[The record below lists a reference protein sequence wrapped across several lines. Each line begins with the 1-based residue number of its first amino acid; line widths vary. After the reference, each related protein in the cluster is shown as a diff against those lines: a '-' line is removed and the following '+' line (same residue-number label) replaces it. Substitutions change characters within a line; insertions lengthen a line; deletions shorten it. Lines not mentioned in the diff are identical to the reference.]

1 MGRVTRLI
9 FSLLLL
15 PLMFLSF
22 SVHDAAAAGKTQGKI
37 VLDNKEL
44 ALPKGIVIENVNG
57 SVMIP
62 IRIVVENL
70 GFEVLWE
77 QTSRKVTIKQDF
89 KSVELIVGSKSAN
102 ADGIRLDL
110 NAAPKQTGG
119 TVLVPIRFVSEQFGL
134 KVGWDNRDKIVYLTG
149 GAPAPQVAAP
159 TPIPSP
165 VPSPTA
171 QVPSV
176 TPGNLGGSIPGIVV
190 STPSPAASIPGN
202 DGTLAGVSQVKG
214 AVFSENKLVVA
225 VDGSVKPSITVM
237 NNPARIIVDLPG
249 TAFAPE
255 FAGSLQQ
262 GLAGNGSPQGKLD
275 VTGYPLVS
283 EIRYALFSVNPS
295 IVRFVIQTAVSQPYQ
310 LSTDESKGL
319 VTIDLNTQGV
329 PWNGGGTAGNTGKPV
344 VVLDAGH
351 GGSKPGAVS
360 ITGRLEKDFN
370 LAVVRKAGALL
381 EQDGRMTV
389 VYTRTEDTHLELQ
402 DRVVIA
408 EAAGATLFLSVH
420 ANSLETSFP
429 NWNKINGSET
439 YYSRSESLPFA
450 QIMHKHLLAGTGFK
464 DNGVRYK
471 SLHVTRETR
480 MPAVLLEAGYLT
492 NVDNETALYTDYLQN
507 NLAGEIAAGIK
518 EYLGL

>member
-1 MGRVTRLI
+1 MGRATRLI
-9 FSLLLL
+9 FSLLFLL
-15 PLMFLSF
+15 MMFLSL
-22 SVHDAAAAGKTQGKI
+22 SIHAAAAAGKGQGKI

-44 ALPKGIVIENVNG
+44 ALPKGIAIENVNG

-89 KSVELIVGSKSAN
+89 KSVELVVGSKTAN
-102 ADGIRLDL
+102 ADGVHLDL

-134 KVGWDNRDKIVYLTG
+134 KVGWDNRSKIVYLTG
-149 GAPAPQVAAP
+149 GAP
-159 TPIPSP
+159 TPP
-165 VPSPTA
+165 VPSPT
-171 QVPSV
+171 PSPTPSSAAPIPSA
-176 TPGNLGGSIPGIVV
+176 TPGNLEGSIPGTVV
-190 STPSPAASIPGN
+190 PTPSSAASVPGS
-202 DGTLAGVSQVKG
+202 DGTLASAPQVKG

-225 VDGSVKPSITVM
+225 VEGSVKPSITVM
-237 NNPARIIVDLPG
+237 KNPARIIVDLPG
-249 TAFAPE
+249 AAFAPE

-262 GLAGNGSPQGKLD
+262 GVAGNGSPQGKLD

-310 LSTDESKGL
+310 LSTDEVTGL

-344 VVLDAGH
+344 IVLDAGH

-389 VYTRTEDTHLELQ
+389 VYTRTEDVHLELQ
-402 DRVVIA
+402 DRVVLA
-408 EAAGATLFLSVH
+408 EVAGASLFLSVH

-471 SLHVTRETR
+471 SLQVTRETR

-492 NVDNETALYTDYLQN
+492 NVDNEAALYTDDLQN

>member
-1 MGRVTRLI
+1 MGRATRLL

-15 PLMFLSF
+15 PLMFLSL
-22 SVHDAAAAGKTQGKI
+22 SIHDAAAAGKGQGKI

-44 ALPKGIVIENVNG
+44 ALPKGIAIENVNG

-77 QTSRKVTIKQDF
+77 QASRKVTIKQDF
-89 KSVELIVGSKSAN
+89 KSVELIVGSKTAN
-102 ADGIRLDL
+102 ADGVRLDL

-134 KVGWDNRDKIVYLTG
+134 KVGWDNRSKIVYLTG
-149 GAPAPQVAAP
+149 GAPTPQVAAP
-159 TPIPSP
+159 TP

-171 QVPSV
+171 PIPSV
-176 TPGNLGGSIPGIVV
+176 TPGNLDGSIPGTVV
-190 STPSPAASIPGN
+190 PTPSSAASVPGN
-202 DGTLAGVSQVKG
+202 DGTLAGAPQVKG

-225 VDGSVKPSITVM
+225 VEGSVKPSITVM

-249 TAFAPE
+249 AVFAPE

-262 GLAGNGSPQGKLD
+262 GVAGNGSPQGKLD
-275 VTGYPLVS
+275 VTGYPLLS

-310 LSTDESKGL
+310 LSTDENTGL

-344 VVLDAGH
+344 IVLDAGH

-381 EQDGRMTV
+381 EQDGRITV
-389 VYTRTEDTHLELQ
+389 VYTRTEDVHLELQ
-402 DRVVIA
+402 DRVVLA

-492 NVDNETALYTDYLQN
+492 NVDNEAALYTDYLQN